1 MRIVLAIFFIIAGT
15 AAGLYRSAELKKR
28 EILLAELLRLLE
40 KMSAQIRYRALPLGD
55 LFTELDSAGGGK
67 FINKVAEYANN
78 GVNRRGAW
86 NEAVC
91 DFGELDPGDREILL
105 SVGNSLGG
113 SDIAGQLSMLELSG
127 ELLAVRQREAAETS
141 SRKGAVYR
149 SVGLLAGLGL
159 AIIVI

>member
-1 MRIVLAIFFIIAGT
+1 
-15 AAGLYRSAELKKR
+15 
-28 EILLAELLRLLE
+28 
-40 KMSAQIRYRALPLGD
+40 MSAQIRYRALPLGD
-55 LFTELDSAGGGK
+55 LFTELDSAGGGGK
-67 FINKVAEYANN
+67 FISKVAEYANN